1 ARFAVSHGFLRD
13 VGEVVERVLNE
24 SGTGVDDVAALCLG
38 TPDARAAQQLAG
50 AVGLDAKRQ
59 IAPSFLES
67 IGVLGC
73 PDPLLAL
80 GAALERAK
88 PGDRLVVAAFG
99 EGAEALLFR
108 AGEGAG
114 AGACRP

>member
-1 ARFAVSHGFLRD
+1 LAELVEAAAVAEEFTFQWRRDTGGGVQVGDARFAVSHGFLRD

-67 IGVLGC
+67 IG
-73 PDPLLAL
+73 
-80 GAALERAK
+80 
-88 PGDRLVVAAFG
+88 
-99 EGAEALLFR
+99 
-108 AGEGAG
+108 
-114 AGACRP
+114 